1 MTQVLLGVTGGIAAY
16 KSPDLVRR
24 LIERGAEVQV
34 VMTAGAREFV
44 TPLTF
49 QAVSGRLVRTDLWD
63 EQAEAAMGHI
73 ELARWADQV
82 IIAPAS
88 ADFIA
93 RFAGGLGDDLLA
105 TVCLA
110 TEAPVAIAPAMNRQ
124 MWASQAVQDNIAKL
138 GARGVRILGPGSGD
152 QACGEVGAGRM
163 LEPTEIAEQLLR
175 PVDGPLSGKHVVITA
190 GPTRE
195 PIDPVRYLT
204 NRSSGKMGYAMAEA
218 ARAAGGRV
226 TLVSGPV
233 TLGAPVGIDRLS
245 VETAEEMQAAVD
257 AVIEGAD
264 VFIAAAAVSDY
275 RPATFETQKIKK
287 TEDSLSLALDRNPDI
302 LAGVASRSPRPF
314 TVGFA
319 AETTDVI
326 ANARDKLARKG
337 LDMIIAN
344 QVGDGLAFDRDDNA
358 VTVLWDGGEQAFAR
372 DAKTRL
378 AQSLV
383 ALIGERVA
391 AV

>member
-1 MTQVLLGVTGGIAAY
+1 MTDEVTYDTAA
-16 KSPDLVRR
+16 V
-24 LIERGAEVQV
+24 AEVT
-34 VMTAGAREFV
+34 MGEGRE
-44 TPLTF
+44 
-49 QAVSGRLVRTDLWD
+49 AS
-63 EQAEAAMGHI
+63 
-73 ELARWADQV
+73 
-82 IIAPAS
+82 APA
-88 ADFIA
+88 
-93 RFAGGLGDDLLA
+93 
-105 TVCLA
+105 
-110 TEAPVAIAPAMNRQ
+110 PA
-124 MWASQAVQDNIAKL
+124 A
-138 GARGVRILGPGSGD
+138 
-152 QACGEVGAGRM
+152 
-163 LEPTEIAEQLLR
+163 
-175 PVDGPLSGKHVVITA
+175 PVDGMGCHA
-190 GPTRE
+190 GA
-195 PIDPVRYLT
+195 D
-204 NRSSGKMGYAMAEA
+204 KMEEA
-218 ARAAGGRV
+218 ARAAGGRG
-226 TLVSGPV
+226 TRASGPG
-233 TLGAPVGIDRLS
+233 TRGAPGGSDRLS

-358 VTVLWDGGEQAFAR
+358 MTVLWDGGEQAFAR